1 MGTAS
6 KSSSRRNSF
15 PHLPRVHHAHRRRG
29 GSVGA
34 RSARR
39 PRHRSAPAHSR
50 SASSYPF
57 DRLPASEEQTGAHS
71 ERVQA
76 MSDQNRDN
84 LTDKEKIDRAV
95 DRAAWREEVRFL
107 KKQQWAVAT
116 AGVVLLSGLLAA
128 IRDYHLTA
136 LDKFIV
142 MVVVGLGVWCGW
154 FFLEDLQRGL
164 AVVRRALY
172 PSDYAAS
179 TRGQEIVNLHKAILV
194 GSAAFVVWIILFKVR

>member
-1 MGTAS
+1 M
-6 KSSSRRNSF
+6 
-15 PHLPRVHHAHRRRG
+15 
-29 GSVGA
+29 
-34 RSARR
+34 
-39 PRHRSAPAHSR
+39 
-50 SASSYPF
+50 
-57 DRLPASEEQTGAHS
+57 
-71 ERVQA
+71 
-76 MSDQNRDN
+76 DQNRDN

-142 MVVVGLGVWCGW
+142 VVVIGLGVWCGW
-154 FFLEDLQRGL
+154 FFLDDLQCGL
-164 AVVRRALY
+164 ARVRRALD
-172 PSDYAAS
+172 PGDREAL
-179 TRGQEIVNLHKAILV
+179 TRGGEIVNLHKAILV